1 MIWPTSPSPQPT
13 PAPRA
18 GSSRVRDES
27 THRSRRWT
35 KPRRRLYGCEAP
47 TWSSWKAGFRKLA
60 LTPPHSGEVARRG
73 RANFPRHPR
82 NSFTTCSQVVGKMR
96 GVANLIH
103 TQGDESQMRRGFG
116 LIGAL
121 VTVIV
126 LVIVGVIAYNVG
138 WSDGVNT
145 HLPAGTATAPGPY
158 YGYGY
163 GFHPFFAGFG
173 ILWFLFILFG
183 IFFLLRL
190 AFFGRM
196 WRGGGWGYGKGMGR
210 GGHRP
215 LERRDQERAKSP
227 PRQAAPPP
235 TPLTNPPP
243 PPDPHTR

>member
-1 MIWPTSPSPQPT
+1 
-13 PAPRA
+13 
-18 GSSRVRDES
+18 
-27 THRSRRWT
+27 
-35 KPRRRLYGCEAP
+35 
-47 TWSSWKAGFRKLA
+47 
-60 LTPPHSGEVARRG
+60 
-73 RANFPRHPR
+73 
-82 NSFTTCSQVVGKMR
+82 
-96 GVANLIH
+96 
-103 TQGDESQMRRGFG
+103 G

-196 WRGGGWGYGKGMGR
+196 WRGSCSSSATISSTVGSPCSPRLMDRPPCAPHARAGRIWLCWTWACQDSMG
-210 GGHRP
+210 
-215 LERRDQERAKSP
+215 
-227 PRQAAPPP
+227 
-235 TPLTNPPP
+235 
-243 PPDPHTR
+243 

>member
-1 MIWPTSPSPQPT
+1 MERWPEGTGQ
-13 PAPRA
+13 
-18 GSSRVRDES
+18 
-27 THRSRRWT
+27 
-35 KPRRRLYGCEAP
+35 
-47 TWSSWKAGFRKLA
+47 
-60 LTPPHSGEVARRG
+60 
-73 RANFPRHPR
+73 FPRHPR
-82 NSFTTCSQVVGKMR
+82 NSFTTPSQVLGKMR

-103 TQGDESQMRRGFG
+103 MQGDESEMRRGFG

-183 IFFLLRL
+183 LFFLLRL
-190 AFFGRM
+190 VFFGRM

-210 GGHRP
+210 CGYRSFE
-215 LERRDQERAKSP
+215 ERGQGAANPQHAEP
-227 PRQAAPPP
+227 APPSGP
-235 TPLTNPPP
+235 TPTPPP
-243 PPDPHTR
+243 PAP